1 MFHLSGDNSRDY
13 IKEQSRLSQDDVTA
27 CVWECVCV
35 GTSVGDCGWMCGC
48 GCVGLGVCGC
58 ECGWLWVCVS
68 TDVGVWGDLRHDI
81 ITVVLRLFFGN

>member
-48 GCVGLGVCGC
+48 GCVGLGVCGSL
-58 ECGWLWVCVS
+58 GVRVRVWVAMGVCVHGRGC
-68 TDVGVWGDLRHDI
+68 VGGF
-81 ITVVLRLFFGN
+81 TS